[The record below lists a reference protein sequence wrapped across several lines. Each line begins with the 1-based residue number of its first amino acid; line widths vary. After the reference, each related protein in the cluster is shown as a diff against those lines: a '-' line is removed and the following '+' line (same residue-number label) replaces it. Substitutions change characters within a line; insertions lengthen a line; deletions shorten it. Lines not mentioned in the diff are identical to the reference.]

1 MASDIET
8 SRRGFLAIAASG
20 AAVAAVPKPLLA
32 ATESAAQRAPI
43 RGRVICRDAKVA
55 AGVTVSD
62 GLVCV
67 QTAADGSFEI
77 PWREGAKFLSVT
89 TPSGWR
95 TDWPHLALPR
105 KYQSYEFPLSPDPT
119 TAGEGCSFVHIADSE
134 ISRPSEAVQLWMAR
148 VKRIADGAKAAFIVH
163 TGDICRRPGLVTHQ
177 RMMND
182 WTMGRRVVYCIG
194 NHDLEVGP
202 AGESMF
208 EDLYG
213 PCWYSFEAGGVHFCV
228 TPMPTGDYR
237 PSYTM
242 DDVADWL
249 RNDLAFVPK
258 SRPVVVFNHMVSNWN
273 GKAEDVGFVFGKERP
288 IDLRNACNFAG
299 FVYGHVHN
307 NRFRRVGRVA
317 QISTANP
324 NMGGI
329 DHAPESIRVVKVAK
343 DGYITSH
350 LHYGHDD
357 APRKSKANAAW
368 EADAGAPVL
377 YGEPVVAGGRVIVG
391 VSDEDGLGTG
401 AVVAFDAKS
410 GREVWRARTEGS
422 VRNRMV
428 ALGGVV
434 VAQDG
439 DGRVYGFRI
448 SDGAAAWKTDLGVSP
463 YMVLSS
469 GLAADVEKGV
479 VFAGDGRR
487 LTALDAATGRKV
499 WSGGGWNGDVREPCA
514 DAPGLGGGVLVFGAN
529 WLGVHANDAAT
540 GRHLWVVKNR
550 DIRFTGATPHI
561 AGGKAYVLGG
571 KKFFELDLRTG
582 EILREADVGTK
593 VDVTTKVVDTG
604 RFFVFGTDNRGLLA
618 LDNATLKV
626 AWSGDVGDSLV
637 AVSGYSAG
645 PKKCVNTVPVLFAGG
660 RCIAAA
666 CADGT
671 LRVWDAADGRT
682 LKVFD
687 TGCAYLA
694 GCTVDGDMAY
704 AADIE
709 GKARAFPL
717 KVFTSKGETK

>member
-1 MASDIET
+1 MGIDADT
-8 SRRGFLAIAASG
+8 SRRGFIALAASG
-20 AAVAAVPKPLLA
+20 VAVAAMPKLSRGA
-32 ATESAAQRAPI
+32 AEPSAARREPI
-43 RGRVICRDAKVA
+43 RGRVICGDAKVA

-67 QTAADGSFEI
+67 QTAADGGFEL
-77 PWREGAKFLSVT
+77 PYREGARFLSVT

-105 KYQSYEFPLSPDPT
+105 KYQKYEFPLSRDPQ
-119 TAGEGCSFVHIADSE
+119 TAGDGCSFVHIADSE
-134 ISRPSEAVQLWMAR
+134 ISRPHAGVQAWMDR
-148 VKRIADGAKAAFIVH
+148 VKRIADDAKAAFIVH

-182 WTMGRRVVYCIG
+182 WTMGRKVVYCIG

-202 AGESMF
+202 SGESMF
-208 EDLYG
+208 ENLYG

-242 DDVADWL
+242 DDIADWL
-249 RNDLAFVPK
+249 RNDLALVPK
-258 SRPVVVFNHMVSNWN
+258 SRPVVVFNHMISNWG
-273 GKAEDVGFVFGKERP
+273 GKSDEVGFVFGKERP
-288 IDLRNACNFAG
+288 IDLRKACNFAG

-307 NRFRRVGRVA
+307 NRFRRVGQIA

-343 DGYITSH
+343 GGFITSH

-357 APRKSKANAAW
+357 SPRKSTAKAVW
-368 EADAGAPVL
+368 EADVGAPVL
-377 YGEPVVAGGRVIVG
+377 YGEPVVADGKGMVG
-391 VSDEDGLGTG
+391 VSDEDGLGRG
-401 AVVAFDAKS
+401 AVVAFDATS

-428 ALGGVV
+428 AMSGVV

-448 SDGAAAWKTDLGVSP
+448 SDGAAAWKADLGISP
-463 YMVLSS
+463 WMVLSS
-469 GLAADVEKGV
+469 GLAADAEKGV

-487 LTALDAATGRKV
+487 LSALDAATGRKV
-499 WSGGGWNGDVREPCA
+499 WSGGGWKGDAGDACA
-514 DAPGLGGGVLVFGAN
+514 DSPGLGEGVLVFGAN
-529 WLGVHANDAAT
+529 WQGVHANDAAT

-550 DIRFTGATPHI
+550 DIRFTGATPYI
-561 AGGKAYVLGG
+561 ADGKVYVLGG

-582 EILREADVGTK
+582 EILREVAIGSK
-593 VDVTTKVVDTG
+593 VDLPTKVVDTG
-604 RFFVFGTDNRGLLA
+604 RFFVFGTENNGLLA
-618 LDNATLKV
+618 LDKKTLAV
-626 AWSGDVGDSLV
+626 AWSGEVGDSLTAV
-637 AVSGYSAG
+637 AGYSAG
-645 PKKCVNTVPVLFAGG
+645 PKKCVNTVPVLFGGG
-660 RCIAAA
+660 RHIVAA

-671 LRVWDAADGRT
+671 VRVWDATDGRT

-687 TGCAYLA
+687 TGRAYLS
-694 GCTVDGDMAY
+694 GCAVCGDVAY
-704 AADIE
+704 AADIA
-709 GKARAFPL
+709 GKVRAFAL
-717 KVFTSKGETK
+717 KGA